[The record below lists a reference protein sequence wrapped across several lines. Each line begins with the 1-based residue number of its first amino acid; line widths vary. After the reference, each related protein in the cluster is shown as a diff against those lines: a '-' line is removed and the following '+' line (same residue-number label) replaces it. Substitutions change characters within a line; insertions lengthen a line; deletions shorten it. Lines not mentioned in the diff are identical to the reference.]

1 MGYLLLGTCGYS
13 VGNKAFGGM
22 VELNAEGGELL
33 AKPASSWNV
42 LSSLGHNTN
51 ELSPT
56 HVNTKLHEADISNHE
71 AS

>member
-1 MGYLLLGTCGYS
+1 MEHLALRTHGYYMGNMVDGD
-13 VGNKAFGGM
+13 V

-33 AKPASSWNV
+33 ANPTSIWNV
-42 LSSLGHNTN
+42 LSSLGRNTN

-56 HVNTKLHEADISNHE
+56 CVNTELHEASISNHE

>member
-1 MGYLLLGTCGYS
+1 MGYLALITCGYGA
-13 VGNKAFGGM
+13 GNKAYGGM
-22 VELNAEGGELL
+22 VELNAEGGEMLT
-33 AKPASSWNV
+33 KPASSWNV
-42 LSSLGHNTN
+42 LSSLGRNTN